1 MKRGDID
8 TSVWVGGSI
17 TVFAVLFAILG
28 FFWQPFDPLMIDLAG
43 RFADPS
49 LAHPLG
55 KDGFG
60 RDMLSR
66 LMAGAWKSLTMGF
79 GATFLALS
87 IGIPV
92 ALFAGYMRGWVD
104 QLIMR
109 VVDVFLSIP
118 SLVFALIIIVSLG
131 TSHMNALIALGIAT
145 SPRFVRII
153 RTIVMDTI
161 AHDYVTAAR
170 ARGETALFIQYR
182 EVLPNIW
189 PPIIIEGSINIG
201 FALMAGAA
209 LSYLGLGTQ
218 PPAAD
223 WGLLVRDGQQA
234 INQSIWPL
242 LGPAITISI
251 AIVGFNLLG
260 EGLRD
265 QIAKTKVHEHG

>member
-28 FFWQPFDPLMIDLAG
+28 FFWQPFDPLMIDLTS

-87 IGIPV
+87 IGVPV

-153 RTIVMDTI
+153 RTIVMDTM

-189 PPIIIEGSINIG
+189 PPIIIEGSINVG

-223 WGLLVRDGQQA
+223 WGVLVRDGQQA

-265 QIAKTKVHEHG
+265 QIARTKVHEHG